1 MSSLKKIGAVA
12 SVSILEMLRRRDMYV
27 ALILALVIIIPLSS
41 VNLFGVEGV
50 VRYVREVT
58 LLLIWVCS
66 IVIAISTTS
75 RQVPGELQRRTILPL
90 LAKPIRRGEFVVGK
104 FVGST
109 LATSIAIFLF
119 YACYII
125 LVGVKSGIWLN
136 LTMIQAMFLHLLFI
150 TLVCAMTLCGS
161 LIFTASANVT
171 ICALVTIGMLLFG
184 GRLSEFAMKAPAPAN
199 FAIWTTHFLFPHFEF
214 FDSRLRMVHE
224 WGPHSLTVF
233 LAATFY
239 AVLYTLALVTVAM
252 LVFRRKRL

>member
-1 MSSLKKIGAVA
+1 MSSIRKIGAVA

-66 IVIAISTTS
+66 IVIAISTTA

-90 LAKPIRRGEFVVGK
+90 LAKPIRRGEFVIGK

-109 LATSIAIFLF
+109 LATSIAILLF
-119 YACYII
+119 YVCYII
-125 LVGVKSGIWLN
+125 LVGIKSGIWLN
-136 LTMIQAMFLHLLFI
+136 LTIVQAMFLHLLFI
-150 TLVCAMTLCGS
+150 ALVCAMTLCGS

-184 GRLSEFAMKAPAPAN
+184 GRLSGFALQAPAPAN
-199 FAIWTTHFLFPHFEF
+199 FAIWAVHFLFPHFEF

-233 LAATFY
+233 LAATSY
-239 AVLYTLALVTVAM
+239 AVLYTLAMVTVAM